1 MPAVIRTANGPLP
14 EADVQAAEQ
23 ALGVAFPPDYREF
36 LLRLN
41 GGFPDPRGFNI
52 DWVPEQACG
61 QDWRRTSLS
70 WFYEISDSDVCNL
83 VTTNRIDFAGRLPTG
98 TLTIG
103 SDAGGN
109 QLLLAFS
116 GPHAGKVLLW
126 IKDHEASDGE
136 TPGYGNVGVVA
147 DSFADLLQNRL
158 TERP

>member
-1 MPAVIRTANGPLP
+1 MPAEIREGKGPLA
-14 EADVQAAEQ
+14 ESDVQAAEQ
-23 ALGVAFPPDYREF
+23 ALGVQFPSDYRAF
-36 LLRLN
+36 LLRVN
-41 GGFPDPRGFNI
+41 GGYPEPDGLRIYWAPGQ
-52 DWVPEQACG
+52 VCG
-61 QDWRRTSLS
+61 EDWRTTAMS

-83 VTTNRIDFAGRLPTG
+83 VTTNRIDFAGRLPPG
-98 TLTIG
+98 TLAIA

-116 GPHAGKVLLW
+116 GPHAGQVLLW

-136 TPGYGNVGVVA
+136 TPGYDNVGVVA

>member
-1 MPAVIRTANGPLP
+1 MPAVIRNANGPLP

-23 ALGVAFPPDYREF
+23 ALGVAVPPDYREF

-52 DWVPEQACG
+52 DWAPEQACG

-83 VTTNRIDFAGRLPTG
+83 VTTNRIDFAGRLPPG
-98 TLTIG
+98 NLAIA

-147 DSFADLLQNRL
+147 DSFADLIQNRL
-158 TERP
+158 TEHP